1 MYPITRKK
9 NKGFRFHVVLIV
21 RIQKRMQARSYPF
34 SVYEP
39 FLLSLILA
47 DNNLRKK
54 SRMRWFVL
62 C

>member
-1 MYPITRKK
+1 MMKIQR
-9 NKGFRFHVVLIV
+9 
-21 RIQKRMQARSYPF
+21 RIEALSYPF

-47 DNNLRKK
+47 DKNLRKK